1 MNEEI
6 NQNPKTGKDKKSMEV
21 IFGLILVVIIL
32 VIAAFYFLGNDKNL
46 ETPPAEEVETGQ
58 PESKT
63 VPEEDFKTR
72 ALEKQGTT
80 DEIDEIQKDLES
92 TDLENLTEEL
102 NQIEGEL

>member
-6 NQNPKTGKDKKSMEV
+6 NQSAEKKTKSV
-21 IFGLILVVIIL
+21 KLFFSLVVTVMVL
-32 VIAAFYFLGNDKNL
+32 TVAAFYFLGNNKNL
-46 ETPPAEEVETGQ
+46 ENPSSNTSTEQ

-92 TDLENLTEEL
+92 TDLENLTEEI
-102 NQIEGEL
+102 NQIEAEL